1 MPACAK
7 MSITPTIT
15 AFAPSKDT
23 PLLLN
28 FNENSLGMSP
38 KAKKAILDSLDLS
51 LRYPDSQREALVD
64 ELARVNGVNTNQL
77 SIGNGSSENI
87 QAFVQAIYT
96 QALQNKQAFQL
107 VVPDPTFNYAELHA
121 NALGAKVVKVPVNAK
136 DFGFDIAKMQKVAN
150 DFDGVTLF
158 YLCNPN
164 NPTGTIT
171 PKNTLSHWVN
181 NAPKNHYFLLDEAY
195 GEYVANPNFESG
207 LAFIKQGNPN
217 VLVAKT
223 FSKIYALAGLRIGYA
238 IGSKELIELT
248 ERFMSLDNTNLSG
261 AVASLA
267 SLQDT
272 EFLEYS
278 RLSNL
283 RSRQIVET
291 TLKELKL
298 KYAES
303 NGNFIFHEI
312 KGDVKTYQERMKERH
327 IFVGRAFPPIDG
339 YNRLTLGTPEE
350 MVAFVKVL
358 KEFRKKGVGVTLTD
372 RFLTSAQFL
381 RPIFSFEKLS
391 FDYLKKLNKML
402 VY

>member
-1 MPACAK
+1 MFTRRSFLKAGGALGHASAMPAFASNSAIK
-7 MSITPTIT
+7 T
-15 AFAPSKDT
+15 ATFVPSKAT

-38 KAKKAILDSLDLS
+38 KAKKAVLDSLNLS
-51 LRYPDSQREALVD
+51 ARYPDSQRETLVN
-64 ELARVNGVNTNQL
+64 ELARVNGVDAKQI

-121 NALGAKVVKVPVNAK
+121 NALGASVVKVPVNQA
-136 DFGFDIAKMQKVAN
+136 DFGFDIAKMQKIAN

-171 PKNTLSHWVN
+171 AKNTLSNWIN
-181 NAPKNHYFLLDEAY
+181 NALKNHYFLLDEAY

-207 LAFIKQGNPN
+207 LTFIKQGNDN

-223 FSKIYALAGLRIGYA
+223 FSKIYALAGLRVGYA
-238 IGSKELIELT
+238 IGSKQLVELT
-248 ERFMSLDNTNLSG
+248 ERFMSLDNTNLAG
-261 AVASLA
+261 AVAALA
-267 SLQDT
+267 SLQDAQ
-272 EFLEYS
+272 FLEYS
-278 RLSNL
+278 RTSNL

-291 TLKELKL
+291 ALKELGL

-312 KGDVKTYQERMKERH
+312 KGDVKTYQNRMKERH
-327 IFVGRAFPPIDG
+327 IFVGRAFPPIEG

-350 MVAFVKVL
+350 MTAFVKTL
-358 KEFRKKGVGVTLTD
+358 KEFRTKGRV
-372 RFLTSAQFL
+372 
-381 RPIFSFEKLS
+381 
-391 FDYLKKLNKML
+391 
-402 VY
+402 

>member
-1 MPACAK
+1 MFTRRSFLKAGGALGLASAMPTFANNSVVST
-7 MSITPTIT
+7 SIALVPT
-15 AFAPSKDT
+15 KDT

-38 KAKKAILDSLDLS
+38 KAKKAVLDSLDLS
-51 LRYPDSQREALVD
+51 ARYPDSQREALVD
-64 ELARVNGVNTNQL
+64 ELARINGVDAKQI

-121 NALGAKVVKVPVNAK
+121 NALGASVVKVPVNSS

-150 DFDGVTLF
+150 EFDGVTLF

-171 PKNTLSHWVN
+171 AKNTLSNWIN

-207 LAFIKQGNPN
+207 LTFVKQGNDN

-223 FSKIYALAGLRIGYA
+223 FSKIYALAGLRVGYA
-238 IGSKELIELT
+238 IGSKQLVELT
-248 ERFMSLDNTNLSG
+248 ERFMSLDNTNLAG
-261 AVASLA
+261 AVAALA
-267 SLQDT
+267 SLQDAQ
-272 EFLEYS
+272 FLQYS
-278 RLSNL
+278 RTSNL

-291 TLKELKL
+291 ALKELGL

-312 KGDVKTYQERMKERH
+312 KGDVKTYQDRMKERH
-327 IFVGRAFPPIDG
+327 IFVGRAFPPIEG

-350 MVAFVKVL
+350 MTVFVRAL
-358 KEFRKKGVGVTLTD
+358 KEFRTKGWV
-372 RFLTSAQFL
+372 
-381 RPIFSFEKLS
+381 
-391 FDYLKKLNKML
+391 
-402 VY
+402 

>member
-1 MPACAK
+1 MFTRRSFLKAGGALGLASAMPAFASNSAAK
-7 MSITPTIT
+7 VTATKVA

-28 FNENSLGMSP
+28 FNENSLGMPP
-38 KAKKAILDSLDLS
+38 KAKKAVLDSLNLS
-51 LRYPDSQREALVD
+51 ARYPDSQRETLVN
-64 ELARVNGVNTNQL
+64 ELARVNGVDAKQI

-121 NALGAKVVKVPVNAK
+121 NALGASVVKVPVNQA

-171 PKNTLSHWVN
+171 AKNTLSQWIN

-207 LAFIKQGNPN
+207 LTFTKQGNNN

-223 FSKIYALAGLRIGYA
+223 FSKIYALAGLRVGYA
-238 IGSKELIELT
+238 IGSKQLVELT
-248 ERFMSLDNTNLSG
+248 ERFMSLDNTNLAG
-261 AVASLA
+261 AVAALA

-272 EFLEYS
+272 QFLEYS
-278 RLSNL
+278 RTSNL

-291 TLKELKL
+291 ALKELGL

-312 KGDVKTYQERMKERH
+312 KGDVKTYQNRMKERH
-327 IFVGRAFPPIDG
+327 IFVGRAFPPIEG
-339 YNRLTLGTPEE
+339 YNHLTLGTPEE
-350 MVAFVKVL
+350 MMGFVKAL
-358 KEFRKKGVGVTLTD
+358 KEFRTKGWV
-372 RFLTSAQFL
+372 
-381 RPIFSFEKLS
+381 
-391 FDYLKKLNKML
+391 
-402 VY
+402 

>member
-1 MPACAK
+1 
-7 MSITPTIT
+7 
-15 AFAPSKDT
+15 
-23 PLLLN
+23 
-28 FNENSLGMSP
+28 MSP